1 MDSDHI
7 MLLAGICGYF
17 AIMILIGYLM
27 KDRNKGADDFLVGG
41 RSFGVPL
48 NSAALTAAWV
58 GGLLIIGVPGVVY
71 TDGIWNSETM
81 WGNIVTI
88 GGNFCLLFAALFYM
102 RRLWQLKLMSLGDF
116 YYLRF
121 GRNAGILA
129 TVILCFSFI
138 LWVSVQIVSFA
149 KVGVTLVG
157 MSLNTWIII
166 SMAVICTYTILGGLW
181 AVSVTDIVQVVI
193 VIACTLILTPVAIH
207 MVGGWGAFIDAIPA
221 EKLEFFPQDVGSF
234 HAWGAW
240 IAAWLIVG
248 LGSIASPDLMQRAFC
263 AKSGRTA
270 KQSAI
275 VAFILVNIITII
287 VFLLSF
293 AAIQMLDAGT
303 IDLAMIDEDPEL
315 LLPLTFQ
322 ALMPLPLV
330 ILFLGAVMAAV
341 MSAAATS
348 NIALAGVIS
357 KNLIK
362 DIFLPKMSSYGL
374 MQLTRGIVL
383 AVALLAAYIGI
394 ALPSAFLL
402 TSLGFDLVFSCLF
415 IPLTLG
421 LYWNKANGWGA
432 LAGMAA
438 GALVRVVGS
447 GLINGFTLE
456 GIGSPTDT
464 WYYFTL
470 GGPAVSLL
478 AMVVVS
484 LLTQRNDP
492 PLALKLEQD
501 TSK

>member
-7 MLLAGICGYF
+7 LLLAGIGGYF
-17 AIMILIGYLM
+17 AVMIFIGYLM
-27 KDRNKGADDFLVGG
+27 KDKNKGADDFLVGG

-58 GGLLIIGVPGVVY
+58 GGVLIIGVPGVVY

-121 GRNAGILA
+121 GRHAGILA
-129 TVILCFSFI
+129 TAILCFSFI

-157 MSLNTWIII
+157 LSLNTWIVI

-181 AVSVTDIVQVVI
+181 AVSMTDIVQVVI
-193 VIACTLILTPVAIH
+193 VIVCTLILVPVAINL
-207 MVGGWGAFIDAIPA
+207 VGGWSAFVAAIPPD
-221 EKLEFFPQDVGSF
+221 KTEFFPRDVGSV

-275 VAFILVNIITII
+275 VAWILVNFITVII
-287 VFLLSF
+287 FLLSY
-293 AAIQMLDAGT
+293 AAIQMLDTGA
-303 IDLAMIDEDPEL
+303 IDLALLDEDPEL
-315 LLPLTFQ
+315 LLPLAFQ
-322 ALMPLPLV
+322 AVMPLPLV
-330 ILFLGAVMAAV
+330 VLFLGATMAAV

-362 DIFLPKMSSYGL
+362 DIFLPKMSSYSL

-383 AVALLAAYIGI
+383 IVAVIAAFLGI

-421 LYWNKANGWGA
+421 LYWKKANGYGA
-432 LAGMAA
+432 LAGMVA

-447 GLINGFTLE
+447 GCMHGFTLE
-456 GIGSPTDT
+456 GIGSPLDT

-470 GGPAVSLL
+470 GGPTASLA
-478 AMVVVS
+478 AMVVIS
-484 LLTQRNDP
+484 LLTQKKNPPIRLELEADP
-492 PLALKLEQD
+492 
-501 TSK
+501 SH